1 MLPKNLTVLHF
12 LLHDTQVC
20 MDLHYI
26 EKILPLPM
34 LEIVPSCPTYFVGL
48 MNLKNKCIPVLDL
61 AICTGLTRN
70 EEYPLNI
77 PILLCSDRPLSKLA
91 EECEVRG
98 DAERRT
104 GVYTEVHEDSST
116 ASTKQLTSSV
126 EFGKRSN
133 ETHQIGLIVDKVLGL
148 SSIDEQQI
156 EIHEELTSNNSPFWG
171 AVTLESGVSLLLNI
185 NWVFTLKLTQENTQL
200 STNHE

>member
-1 MLPKNLTVLHF
+1 
-12 LLHDTQVC
+12 

-34 LEIVPSCPTYFVGL
+34 LEIVPSCPVYLVGL

-77 PILLCSDRPLSKLA
+77 PILLCSD
-91 EECEVRG
+91 G
-98 DAERRT
+98 
-104 GVYTEVHEDSST
+104 
-116 ASTKQLTSSV
+116 
-126 EFGKRSN
+126 
-133 ETHQIGLIVDKVLGL
+133 THQIGLIVDKVLEL
-148 SSIDEQQI
+148 SNIDEKQI
-156 EIHEELTSNNSPFWG
+156 EIHEEFTRNNSPFLG
-171 AVTLESGVSLLLNI
+171 AVTLETGVSLLLNI
-185 NWVFTLKLTQENTQL
+185 NWVFALKLTQEINQL

>member
-12 LLHDTQVC
+12 LLHDIQVC

-34 LEIVPSCPTYFVGL
+34 LEIVPSCPVYLVGL

-77 PILLCSDRPLSKLA
+77 PILLCSD
-91 EECEVRG
+91 G
-98 DAERRT
+98 
-104 GVYTEVHEDSST
+104 
-116 ASTKQLTSSV
+116 
-126 EFGKRSN
+126 
-133 ETHQIGLIVDKVLGL
+133 THQIGLIVDKVLEL
-148 SSIDEQQI
+148 SNIDEKQI
-156 EIHEELTSNNSPFWG
+156 EIHEEFTRNNSPFLG
-171 AVTLESGVSLLLNI
+171 AVTLETGVSLLLNI
-185 NWVFTLKLTQENTQL
+185 NWVFALKLTQEINQL

>member
-12 LLHDTQVC
+12 LLHDVHVC

-34 LEIVPSCPTYFVGL
+34 LEIVPSCPIYFVGL
-48 MNLKNKCIPVLDL
+48 MNLKNKCIPVVDL
-61 AICTGLTRN
+61 AMCTGLIRN

-77 PILLCSDRPLSKLA
+77 PILLCSNKPLSTVA
-91 EECEVRG
+91 EESKVR
-98 DAERRT
+98 
-104 GVYTEVHEDSST
+104 VED
-116 ASTKQLTSSV
+116 
-126 EFGKRSN
+126 GKRSN

-156 EIHEELTSNNSPFWG
+156 EIHEEFTSNNSPFLG
-171 AVTLESGVSLLLNI
+171 AVTLETGVSLLLNI
-185 NWVFTLKLTQENTQL
+185 NWVFALKLTQKINQL

>member
-1 MLPKNLTVLHF
+1 
-12 LLHDTQVC
+12 

-34 LEIVPSCPTYFVGL
+34 LEIVPSCPVYFVGL

-61 AICTGLTRN
+61 AMCTGLTRN

-77 PILLCSDRPLSKLA
+77 PILLCSNRPLSKLA
-91 EECEVRG
+91 EESEGRG
-98 DAERRT
+98 
-104 GVYTEVHEDSST
+104 G
-116 ASTKQLTSSV
+116 TSSG

-156 EIHEELTSNNSPFWG
+156 EIHEEFTSTNSPFLG
-171 AVTLESGVSLLLNI
+171 AVTLETGVSLLLNI
-185 NWVFTLKLTQENTQL
+185 NWVFALKLTQEINQL

>member
-12 LLHDTQVC
+12 LLYDIQVC

-34 LEIVPSCPTYFVGL
+34 LEIVPSCPVYLVGL

-77 PILLCSDRPLSKLA
+77 PILLCSD
-91 EECEVRG
+91 G
-98 DAERRT
+98 
-104 GVYTEVHEDSST
+104 
-116 ASTKQLTSSV
+116 
-126 EFGKRSN
+126 
-133 ETHQIGLIVDKVLGL
+133 THQIGLIVDKVLEL
-148 SSIDEQQI
+148 SNIDEKQI
-156 EIHEELTSNNSPFWG
+156 EIHEEFTRNNSPFLG
-171 AVTLESGVSLLLNI
+171 AVTLETGVSLLLNI
-185 NWVFTLKLTQENTQL
+185 NWVFALKLTQEINQL